1 MDKFVKFPV
10 NPTDGMVF
18 EVTRGVYYA
27 FDLQSNT
34 WNRISSV
41 ASAVP
46 PATPTESGLM
56 VAADVQ
62 KINKLLVPPL
72 TATLGSDNCP
82 TRFSRGTVG
91 FKSADN
97 IVNVTGDALFT
108 NVDAEGKQIAETL
121 PFQVHENTYAY
132 DFTIDMQELTDALIV
147 NGNYVSKGVQGD
159 RGPKGPTGE
168 KGTSFVLSGPPGEQ
182 GEQGNAPECTLRV
195 EPETFAVESGGKAL
209 VDVRVVLN
217 ECAPGTYK
225 LEFDRQSVGQ
235 YAPVSKIKLKDA
247 SSKWVLGLTTL
258 DGPSRAY
265 YVDMTDIENTIKAK
279 YLEELARLKAGY
291 EKVTDY
297 WLNQMNNLF
306 NEQKRALCISLEYTE
321 SVRKN
326 AQLRQHME
334 SVAATAAVAGAKI
347 TLHTRNDPITS
358 NTSGNTALNSSLS
371 LQGQSAPAGTTGARF
386 PQPPNTTSA
395 TQRSGGFVK
404 SDAIDFENR
413 NQAIPSQ
420 AVDTA
425 SDQFFVIM
433 RGENTYISGT
443 VAASGTGSYGGE
455 VFAYRS
461 YKGKPLGVSSWSIT
475 NDTTIGHYRFD
486 VVVPG
491 IDQADSLGDNF
502 KTFVFSVPYER
513 MNSGVHIHED
523 HQFSWEKYG
532 NLIGSEGLTV
542 QSATVQSIKAFS
554 EELHVL
560 DASLFFSSTNPLIV
574 VAPEG
579 TYELEIIDVDAFIDG
594 KYRGDIRI
602 VSGSMTYRLL
612 NKGAFD
618 SVDAVRAAYIGL
630 TMDFSHRGGKIDF
643 YIPSMDPTST
653 RGNIRFVLRKKSADL
668 GYLQNVAIAAEIKH
682 DYLRGLSNFSRCKTI
697 GQDYVVICL
706 SARLSKMLGYDGLT
720 TVAFAWPIDMYG
732 ELAPLSG
739 FEFGQDLD
747 LQAQLV
753 ANVVEHAGECSPNVY
768 LFAVVK

>member
-1 MDKFVKFPV
+1 MDRYVQFPV

-18 EVTRGVYYA
+18 EVTKGVYYA

-46 PATPTESGLM
+46 PATTTEPGLM
-56 VAADVQ
+56 TAADVQ

-72 TATLGSDNCP
+72 TATIGSDNCP

-132 DFTIDMQELTDALIV
+132 DFTIDMEELTNALIV

-182 GEQGNAPECTLRV
+182 GQQGSAPECTLRV

-247 SSKWVLGLTTL
+247 ASKWVLGLTTIE
-258 DGPSRAY
+258 GPSRAY
-265 YVDMTDIENTIKAK
+265 YIDMTDIENTIKAK
-279 YLEELARLKAGY
+279 YLEELARLKSGY

-371 LQGQSAPAGTTGARF
+371 LQGQSAPSGTTGTLF
-386 PQPPNTTSA
+386 PQPPNTISSTGSRPRQPGDVVFPSSDRSPSAQASA
-395 TQRSGGFVK
+395 TA
-404 SDAIDFENR
+404 D
-413 NQAIPSQ
+413 
-420 AVDTA
+420 
-425 SDQFFVIM
+425 DQFFVIM
-433 RGENTYISGT
+433 RGSSTYVSGT
-443 VAASGTGSYGGE
+443 VPVSGVGAYDGE
-455 VFAYRS
+455 LFAYRS

-475 NDTTIGHYRFD
+475 NDETIGHYRFN

-491 IDQADSLGDNF
+491 INATDSLGDNF
-502 KTFVFSVPYER
+502 KTFSFSVPYER
-513 MNSGVHIHED
+513 MNSGVHIHDD

-532 NLIGSEGLTV
+532 DLIGSEGLTV
-542 QSATVQSIKAFS
+542 QSASAESIQAFN
-554 EELHVL
+554 EELHIL
-560 DASLFFSSTNPLIV
+560 DASLFFSSTNPLV
-574 VAPEG
+574 VIAPEG
-579 TYELEIIDVDAFIDG
+579 TYELEIIDTDAFVDG
-594 KYRGDIRI
+594 KYRGDVRI
-602 VSGSMTYRLL
+602 ISGSMTYRLL

-618 SVDAVRAAYIGL
+618 SVDAARAAYTGL

-653 RGNIRFVLRKKSADL
+653 KGNIRFVLRKKSADL

-682 DYLRGLSNFSRCKTI
+682 DYLRGLSNYARCKTI

-706 SARLSKMLGYDGLT
+706 SARLAKMLGYDGLT
-720 TVAFAWPIDMYG
+720 TVGFAWPVDMYG

-753 ANVVEHAGECSPNVY
+753 ANVSERVGDCSPNVY